1 MKAIKRISGA
11 CLALAAISTL
21 PGVHA
26 AYPKTMEVVVEVWND
41 GHQNLN
47 MTHASWIRDS
57 AIRDEYVLRAEDG
70 GRRFDVT
77 LNNPRNDSATFRY
90 ASEDG
95 KVCEFRMAHEPE
107 FSWFGIKPKIAKSAT
122 GKSVGTASAQCDAR
136 VTAGTESLSRY
147 SVRFSMK

>member
-1 MKAIKRISGA
+1 MKAIKRVIGA
-11 CLALAAISTL
+11 GLALAAISTL

-26 AYPKTMEVVVEVWND
+26 AYPKTMEVLVEVWND
-41 GHQNLN
+41 GHQNLS

-57 AIRDEYVLRAEDG
+57 AIRDEYMLRGEDG

-95 KVCEFRMAHEPE
+95 KVCEFRMGHETK
-107 FSWFGIKPKIAKSAT
+107 FSWFGIKPNIAKSAS
-122 GKSVGTASAQCDAR
+122 GQSVGTASAQCDAR
-136 VTAGTESLSRY
+136 VTAGTESLSSY